1 MKYFLKKI
9 ERSGI
14 LRLDDESL
22 ASWLALL
29 YDNDAVK
36 EIYQLLKK
44 PKHNLYFWKEFED
57 GEEDGEVEI
66 DEEGVCDLYL
76 SLLRRKKRFDEFF
89 RVFEPLYRKRLI
101 SMLFAT
107 LTTPY
112 TLQEIKRDENLEQLL
127 RLKWKVFWKA
137 YRQRLKR
144 HAGYVHGYLKL
155 ADVGAEGQKLHWHI
169 AIAIPRIKVK
179 KIPDWMKPDERLWE
193 WRTGVEF
200 IRKSVKGYLANYLGK
215 PMFDLPRGWR
225 SYEIRIYYSSLSIY
239 SVNDTKKITKK

>member
-9 ERSGI
+9 ERTNI
-14 LRLDDESL
+14 LRLSNESL

-44 PKHNLYFWKEFED
+44 PKHNLYFGKEFED
-57 GEEDGEVEI
+57 GEIWI

-89 RVFEPLYRKRLI
+89 KVFEPLYKVKKV
-101 SMLFAT
+101 SMLFIT

-112 TLQEIKRDENLEQLL
+112 TLQEIKRDENLAKEL
-127 RLKWKVFWKA
+127 RRNVKVFWNS
-137 YRQRLKR
+137 YRKRLKR
-144 HAGYVHGYLKL
+144 RFGCIYGYMKVV
-155 ADVGAEGQKLHWHI
+155 DVGAEGQKVHI
-169 AIAIPRIKVK
+169 HIVVVIPRIKVK
-179 KIPDWMKPDERLWE
+179 KIPDWMKPDKGLWE

-200 IRKSVKGYLANYLGK
+200 IKKSVRGYLANYLGK
-215 PMFDLPRGWR
+215 PMFDLPKGWR
-225 SYEIRIYYSSLSIY
+225 SYEIRIYYSSLSTI
-239 SVNDTKKITKK
+239 